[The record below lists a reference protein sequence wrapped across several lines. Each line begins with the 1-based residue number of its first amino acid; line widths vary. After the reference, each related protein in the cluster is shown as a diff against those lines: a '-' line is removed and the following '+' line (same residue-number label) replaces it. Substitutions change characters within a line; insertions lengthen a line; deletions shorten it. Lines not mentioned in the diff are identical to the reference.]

1 MKASQQILPG
11 EVTVHDRFN
20 KLCWKDGSRKKKKGK
35 KTKIHTTGQPQNNEA
50 YTQTQLIF
58 IPDQRCFEVQIDL
71 PPNSFSTGLSLLT
84 SKK

>member
-1 MKASQQILPG
+1 M
-11 EVTVHDRFN
+11 HDPCN
-20 KLCWKDGSRKKKKGK
+20 KLHWKHGSWKKT
-35 KTKIHTTGQPQNNEA
+35 KTKIHTIGQPQNNEA

-58 IPDQRCFEVQIDL
+58 ILDQRCFEVQINL